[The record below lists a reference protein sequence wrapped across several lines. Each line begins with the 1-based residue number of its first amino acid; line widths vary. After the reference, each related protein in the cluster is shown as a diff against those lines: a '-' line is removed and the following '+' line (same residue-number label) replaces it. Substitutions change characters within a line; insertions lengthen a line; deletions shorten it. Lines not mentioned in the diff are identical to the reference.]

1 MKHATLLGYASGLHR
16 SCLLSLLWCSL
27 SVTTKILS
35 DIGSLNCL
43 SGEVLGSSPGLLGS
57 GWDILLVDL
66 LINKRTSLRE
76 GALDKGALVESR
88 TEEDGVKTKQDPR
101 AFAEGQSREEE
112 TAPESDLKC
121 CHKGHAAVIV
131 LLHKLSNECA

>member
-1 MKHATLLGYASGLHR
+1 MKHAALLGYANGLQR

-35 DIGSLNCL
+35 DIGSLDCL

-66 LINKRTSLRE
+66 LVNERTGMRE
-76 GALDKGALVESR
+76 GALDEGALVESR
-88 TEEDGVKTKQDPR
+88 TEENGVKTKQDPC
-101 AFAEGQSREEE
+101 ALAECQGREKE
-112 TAPESDLKC
+112 TAPESNLEC
-121 CHKGHAAVIV
+121 CHKGHAAVII
-131 LLHKLSNECA
+131 LLHKLSNERA